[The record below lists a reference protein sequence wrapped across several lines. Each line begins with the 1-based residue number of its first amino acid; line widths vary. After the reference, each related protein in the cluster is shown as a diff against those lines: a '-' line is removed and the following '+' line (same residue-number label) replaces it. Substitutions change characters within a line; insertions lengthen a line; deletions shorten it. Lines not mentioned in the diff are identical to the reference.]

1 MVVVTDQEQASG
13 SQEQDSF
20 TLEPYGGHLGAPLSV
35 PYDSVTVRL
44 PDKYID
50 SAHNSF
56 TDDEHLTQE
65 TTLVATTAA
74 Y

>member
-20 TLEPYGGHLGAPLSV
+20 TLEPYPYGGHLGAPLSV

-56 TDDEHLTQE
+56 ADDEHLAQ
-65 TTLVATTAA
+65 
-74 Y
+74 